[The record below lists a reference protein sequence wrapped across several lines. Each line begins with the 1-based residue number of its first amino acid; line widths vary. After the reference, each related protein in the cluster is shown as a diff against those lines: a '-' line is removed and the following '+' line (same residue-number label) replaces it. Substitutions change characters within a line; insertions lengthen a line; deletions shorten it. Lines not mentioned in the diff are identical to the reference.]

1 MDIAIRDFQ
10 FSIDFNKTTKREEI
24 HRLQASMEKFFA
36 TRSYSQMVEV
46 MHLDLFCLPFY
57 YKPYKRPKY
66 YEDLPLKLSSGE
78 IVEHL
83 RFFLR
88 ISITIENAEE
98 YLNSNE
104 VDGYRIVERSIIE
117 YFHNNPLPVK
127 IRKSFDT
134 DAFLDD
140 MKMFFDEYIK
150 TLENHGAGSSDY
162 FQYI

>member
-1 MDIAIRDFQ
+1 MKVLIRDFQ
-10 FSIDFNKTTKREEI
+10 FGIEFNKTTKREEI
-24 HRLQASMEKFFA
+24 HRLLISMEEFFA
-36 TRSYSQMVEV
+36 TKSYSQMVEV

-140 MKMFFDEYIK
+140 MKIFFDEYIK
-150 TLENHGAGSSDY
+150 TLEDHGGGSSSDHL
-162 FQYI
+162 

>member
-1 MDIAIRDFQ
+1 MKVLICDYQ
-10 FSIDFNKTTKREEI
+10 FGIEFNKTTKREEI
-24 HRLQASMEKFFA
+24 VRLQASMEEFFA
-36 TRSYSQMVEV
+36 KKSYSKMVEV
-46 MHLDLFCLPFY
+46 IHMDLFCLPFY

-140 MKMFFDEYIK
+140 MKIFFDEYIK
-150 TLENHGAGSSDY
+150 TLEDHGGGSSSDHL
-162 FQYI
+162 